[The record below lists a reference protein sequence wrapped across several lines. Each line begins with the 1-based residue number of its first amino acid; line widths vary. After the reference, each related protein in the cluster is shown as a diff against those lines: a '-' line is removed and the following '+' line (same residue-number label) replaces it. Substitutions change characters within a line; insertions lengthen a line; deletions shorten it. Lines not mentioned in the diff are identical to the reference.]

1 MEVKEIY
8 NKIGAF
14 IKASFSAE
22 EIQTL
27 KDNKVKLEG
36 ELAAPAPVKMTDV
49 KTQDGQMLSVEGEM
63 AVGSMIS
70 LVDAAGIKT
79 PAEGEFMLE
88 DGTKVEAVAGKITA
102 VEKVEPAGESM
113 ITSAKM
119 QAQFTAFKETTKAEF
134 DTKLSAIEAKHK
146 AEIDELKK
154 VTLSALN
161 AFDKISEKLFNEPVI
176 SVELGKQIVDESKLT
191 PAQQY
196 RLSKGLPV

>member
-22 EIQTL
+22 EIKSL

-49 KTQDGQMLSVEGEM
+49 KTQDGKMLSVEGEM

-70 LVDAAGIKT
+70 LIDEAGIKT

-88 DGTKVEAVAGKITA
+88 DGTKVEAMAGKITA
-102 VEKVEPAGESM
+102 VESAEMPAPAPM
-113 ITSAKM
+113 IDATKM
-119 QAQFTAFKETTKAEF
+119 EAQFSKAKEDFE
-134 DTKLSAIEAKHK
+134 TKLSAIETKHK

-161 AFDKISEKLFNEPVI
+161 AFDKIAEKLFTEPVI
-176 SVELGKQIVDESKLT
+176 TVDLSKQIVDESKLSA
-191 PAQQY
+191 AQKY
-196 RLSKGLPV
+196 RISKGLPA